1 MQRYINID
9 EENKGDIKNFYDVAY
24 IYIQMQPP
32 EVFFEKR
39 CSKKFRKIYRKTFF
53 IERLGMNASV
63 YRY

>member
-39 CSKKFRKIYRKTFF
+39 CSKKFRKIYRKTPVPESFF
-53 IERLGMNASV
+53 LIKLQA
-63 YRY
+63 